1 MTVLLV
7 CTILGTPQQQGS
19 KRSLGPGRPSIEDN
33 PKLRPWRADAIA
45 ALEAAARTQRGTV
58 TPILDP
64 VHVDVSFVYARP
76 KGHYRTGRNAAML
89 RDSAPLFKASA
100 PDLDKLQRALGDAL
114 TQAGIVRD
122 DALIVEWS
130 ARKLWGTTPHVE
142 LTIRRRHLGGEEAG
156 ETLALDDQVAGLL
169 RIAHR
174 RSPASWSARVGELT
188 EQLNDAILYEREARD
203 ALAIQTPHLIKA
215 EARVAEL
222 TAELDALREALMR
235 AESAIEAAKDDRDK
249 WRRAATAAD
258 SLRYSLGCERAA
270 LAAKLAEVR
279 ALHYE
284 ADDDYRRTPTCE
296 TCHGKAG
303 VHECG
308 CWSSEDRKMVCGHCD
323 GSGRF
328 ESVPYPCPT
337 VAILDRDDESRS
349 RTTDIALPSPL
360 DMPTF
365 DTRMG
370 TPGPISGGFIP
381 PARACGL
388 DRDGGE

>member
-1 MTVLLV
+1 
-7 CTILGTPQQQGS
+7 
-19 KRSLGPGRPSIEDN
+19 
-33 PKLRPWRADAIA
+33 
-45 ALEAAARTQRGTV
+45 
-58 TPILDP
+58 
-64 VHVDVSFVYARP
+64 VDVSFVYARP

-222 TAELDALREALMR
+222 TAELDYWRGLDLVRTIDALTAERDEARRLW
-235 AESAIEAAKDDRDK
+235 AESTDAYAI
-249 WRRAATAAD
+249 AD
-258 SLRYSLGCERAA
+258 SERAD
-270 LAAKLAEVR
+270 LAAKFAAVR
-279 ALHYE
+279 AIAEWH
-284 ADDDYRRTPTCE
+284 E
-296 TCHGKAG
+296 TKAMKARQYPG
-303 VHECG
+303 VG
-308 CWSSEDRKMVCGHCD
+308 SEDVMAKAAQVHDDASR
-323 GSGRF
+323 RLL
-328 ESVPYPCPT
+328 
-337 VAILDRDDESRS
+337 AI
-349 RTTDIALPSPL
+349 
-360 DMPTF
+360 
-365 DTRMG
+365 
-370 TPGPISGGFIP
+370 
-381 PARACGL
+381 L